1 MCCSSRAINQTSYWK
16 STWTASRQLIKDAG
30 HGCRARLREA
40 SILFSHAESRFLTLW
55 DGEIRGT
62 VGICSPPEPRGEE
75 PSVVA
80 AWSEGRC
87 FDCVSSPLAPPFSTF
102 RPVKQTSS
110 SAEVKPS
117 PETPCYIFVLRDKHT
132 SGGSDIDEF
141 VGFLLFVCSEEVS
154 GACGDQTTLEDLVR
168 IYLVFL
174 FFYLILSYIPTFYTL
189 ARMSKVC

>member
-1 MCCSSRAINQTSYWK
+1 M
-16 STWTASRQLIKDAG
+16 
-30 HGCRARLREA
+30 
-40 SILFSHAESRFLTLW
+40 
-55 DGEIRGT
+55 
-62 VGICSPPEPRGEE
+62 
-75 PSVVA
+75 
-80 AWSEGRC
+80 
-87 FDCVSSPLAPPFSTF
+87 
-102 RPVKQTSS
+102 
-110 SAEVKPS
+110 
-117 PETPCYIFVLRDKHT
+117 PCYVFVLRDKHT